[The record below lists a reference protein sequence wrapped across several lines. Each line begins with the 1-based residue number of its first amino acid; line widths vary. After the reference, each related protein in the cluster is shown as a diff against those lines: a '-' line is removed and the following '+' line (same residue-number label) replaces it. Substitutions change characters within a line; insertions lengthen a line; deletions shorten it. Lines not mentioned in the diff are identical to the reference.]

1 MSVLEEKI
9 DIMARILLGETDAK
23 SELKILL
30 DKSRK
35 RSRTELIHEAM
46 KELGVP
52 YGNYGHD
59 YLVEAVGMVI
69 DNPKFIHN
77 ATRSHGLYQVVAE
90 KVNSTPSRVSRAIRH
105 SIESMWERGDLD
117 VLQHHFGNTIDPNKC
132 KPTNTEAIACIAS
145 IVRFR
150 MEQGG

>member
-1 MSVLEEKI
+1 MTVLEEKI
-9 DIMARILLGETDAK
+9 DIMARILIGETDAK
-23 SELKILL
+23 SELKSLL
-30 DKSRK
+30 EKSRK

-59 YLVEAVGMVI
+59 YLVEAVGMVL
-69 DNPKFIHN
+69 DNHNLIHN
-77 ATRSHGLYQVVAE
+77 ATRAHGLYQVLAK
-90 KVNSTPSRVSRAIRH
+90 KVNSTPTRVERAIRH
-105 SIESMWERGDLD
+105 SIESMWDRGDID
-117 VLQHHFGNTIDPNKC
+117 VLHHHFGNTIDPNKC

-150 MEQGG
+150 ME

>member
-1 MSVLEEKI
+1 MTALEEKI

-23 SELKILL
+23 SELKSLL

-52 YGNYGHD
+52 YGKYGHD

-69 DNPKFIHN
+69 DNPTLIHN
-77 ATRSHGLYQVVAE
+77 ATRAHGLYQVLAE
-90 KVNSTPSRVSRAIRH
+90 KVTSTPSRVSRAIRH
-105 SIESMWERGDLD
+105 SIESMWERGDWDILH
-117 VLQHHFGNTIDPNKC
+117 HHFGNTIDPIKC
-132 KPTNTEAIACIAS
+132 KPTNTEEIACIAS

>member
-1 MSVLEEKI
+1 MTVLEEKI

-23 SELKILL
+23 CELKSLL
-30 DKSRK
+30 EKSRK

-59 YLVEAVGMVI
+59 YLVEAVEMVI
-69 DNPKFIHN
+69 DNHNLIHN
-77 ATRSHGLYQVVAE
+77 ATRAHGLYQVLAK
-90 KVNSTPSRVSRAIRH
+90 KVNSTPSRVERAIRH
-105 SIESMWERGDLD
+105 SVESMWDRGDID
-117 VLQHHFGNTIDPNKC
+117 VLHHHFGNTIDPNKC

-150 MEQGG
+150 ME

>member
-35 RSRTELIHEAM
+35 RSRTELIHEVM

-52 YGNYGHD
+52 YGTYGHD
-59 YLVEAVGMVI
+59 YLAEAVGMVI
-69 DNPKFIHN
+69 DNHDLIHN
-77 ATRSHGLYQVVAE
+77 ATRAHGLYQVLAK
-90 KVNSTPSRVSRAIRH
+90 KVNSTPSRVERAIRH
-105 SIESMWERGDLD
+105 SVESMWDRGDID
-117 VLQHHFGNTIDPNKC
+117 VLHNHFGNTIDPNKC

-150 MEQGG
+150 LE

>member
-1 MSVLEEKI
+1 MTVLEKKI

-35 RSRTELIHEAM
+35 RSRTELIHEVM

-59 YLVEAVGMVI
+59 YLAEAVGMVI
-69 DNPKFIHN
+69 DNHDLIHN
-77 ATRSHGLYQVVAE
+77 VTRAHGLYQVLAK
-90 KVNSTPSRVSRAIRH
+90 KVNSTPSRVERAIRH
-105 SIESMWERGDLD
+105 SVESMWDRGDID
-117 VLQHHFGNTIDPNKC
+117 VLHHHFGNTIDPNKC

-150 MEQGG
+150 ME

>member
-1 MSVLEEKI
+1 MTVLEEKI
-9 DIMARILLGETDAK
+9 DIMARILLGETDARA
-23 SELKILL
+23 ELQMLL
-30 DKSRK
+30 ENSRK
-35 RSRTELIHEAM
+35 RSRTELIHEVM

-69 DNPKFIHN
+69 DNHDLIHN
-77 ATRSHGLYQVVAE
+77 ATRAHGLYQVLAK
-90 KVNSTPSRVSRAIRH
+90 KVNSTPSRVERAIRH
-105 SIESMWERGDLD
+105 SVESMWDRGDID

-150 MEQGG
+150 ME

>member
-35 RSRTELIHEAM
+35 RSRTELIHEVM

-69 DNPKFIHN
+69 DNHDLIHN
-77 ATRSHGLYQVVAE
+77 VTRAHGLYQVLAK
-90 KVNSTPSRVSRAIRH
+90 KVNSTPSRVERAIRH
-105 SIESMWERGDLD
+105 VIECMWNRGDWD
-117 VLQHHFGNTIDPNKC
+117 ILQHHFGNTVDPNKG
-132 KPTNTEAIACIAS
+132 KPTNTEAISCIAA

-150 MEQGG
+150 ME

>member
-1 MSVLEEKI
+1 MTVLEEKI
-9 DIMARILLGETDAK
+9 DIMARILLGESDAK

-30 DKSRK
+30 EKSRK
-35 RSRTELIHEAM
+35 RSRTELIHEVM

-69 DNPKFIHN
+69 DNHDLIHN
-77 ATRSHGLYQVVAE
+77 ATRAHGLYQVLAK
-90 KVNSTPSRVSRAIRH
+90 KVNSTPSRVERAIRH
-105 SIESMWERGDLD
+105 SVESMWDRGDID
-117 VLQHHFGNTIDPNKC
+117 VLHHHFGNTIDPNKC

-150 MEQGG
+150 LE

>member
-1 MSVLEEKI
+1 MTVLEEKI
-9 DIMARILLGETDAK
+9 DIMARILLGEADAK

-30 DKSRK
+30 EKSRK

-46 KELGVP
+46 KELGVR
-52 YGNYGHD
+52 YGNYGHV

-69 DNPKFIHN
+69 DNHDLIHN
-77 ATRSHGLYQVVAE
+77 ATRANGLYQVLAK
-90 KVNSTPSRVSRAIRH
+90 KVNSTPSRVERAIRH
-105 SIESMWERGDLD
+105 SVESMWDRGDID
-117 VLQHHFGNTIDPNKC
+117 VLHHHFGNTIDPNKC

-150 MEQGG
+150 ME

>member
-1 MSVLEEKI
+1 MTVLEEKI

-35 RSRTELIHEAM
+35 RSRTELIHEVM

-69 DNPKFIHN
+69 DNHDLIHN
-77 ATRSHGLYQVVAE
+77 ATRAHGLYQVLAK
-90 KVNSTPSRVSRAIRH
+90 KVNSTPSRVERAIRH
-105 SIESMWERGDLD
+105 SVESMWDRGDIN

-150 MEQGG
+150 ME

>member
-1 MSVLEEKI
+1 MTVLEEKI

-23 SELKILL
+23 SELKSLL
-30 DKSRK
+30 EKSRK

-69 DNPKFIHN
+69 DNHDLIHN
-77 ATRSHGLYQVVAE
+77 ATRAHGLYQVLAK
-90 KVNSTPSRVSRAIRH
+90 KVNSTPSRVERAIRH
-105 SIESMWERGDLD
+105 SVESMWDRGDID

-150 MEQGG
+150 ME

>member
-1 MSVLEEKI
+1 MTTLEAKI
-9 DIMARILLGETDAK
+9 DVMARILLGETDARA
-23 SELKILL
+23 ELQMLL
-30 DKSRK
+30 ENSRK
-35 RSRTELIHEAM
+35 RSRAELIHEVM

-69 DNPKFIHN
+69 DNHDLIHN
-77 ATRSHGLYQVVAE
+77 ATRAHGLYQVLAK
-90 KVNSTPSRVSRAIRH
+90 KVNSTPSRVERAIRH
-105 SIESMWERGDLD
+105 SVESMWDRGDID
-117 VLQHHFGNTIDPNKC
+117 VLHHHFGNTIDPNKC

-150 MEQGG
+150 ME

>member
-1 MSVLEEKI
+1 MTTLEAKI
-9 DIMARILLGETDAK
+9 DVMARILLGETDAK
-23 SELKILL
+23 SELKSLL
-30 DKSRK
+30 ENSKK
-35 RSRTELIHEAM
+35 QSRTELIHEAM

-52 YGNYGHD
+52 YGKYGHD

-69 DNPKFIHN
+69 DNPALINN
-77 ATRSHGLYQVVAE
+77 ATRAHGLYQVLAE
-90 KVNSTPSRVSRAIRH
+90 KVTSTPSRVERAIRH
-105 SIESMWERGDLD
+105 SIESMWERGDCDILH
-117 VLQHHFGNTIDPNKC
+117 HHFGNTIDPNRC